1 MLSRRQFLRLSGTVA
16 ATAPFLTSAAAA
28 LPSPTAGT
36 FTELRRGVGTYTQRG
51 GTIGW
56 LINDDAIVVVD
67 TQSPQTAPDCWSGL
81 QERTNQGLDLLINT
95 HHHGDHTGGNGV
107 FAPHTDRIV
116 AHVNAPKL
124 QRQAADN
131 PDAQTYANT
140 TFEEEWSESVGDET
154 IRLRHHGPAH
164 TGGDAVIFF
173 QQANVV
179 HVGDLI
185 FNRAYPYIDVGG
197 GADSENWVT
206 TLETLHE
213 TYDDDTQFIFGHGN
227 PEYGITGTRDDLL
240 VLRDF
245 LSALREY
252 VTQQMQ
258 AGASLEEMKQ
268 QSALEG
274 FEAFNFDWFLSLGDC
289 VEAVH
294 TEMTA

>member
-1 MLSRRQFLRLSGTVA
+1 M
-16 ATAPFLTSAAAA
+16 
-28 LPSPTAGT
+28 
-36 FTELRRGVGTYTQRG
+36 GTYTQRG

-56 LINDDAIVVVD
+56 LINDDALVVVD
-67 TQSPQTAPDCWSGL
+67 TQVPQTAPDCWSGL
-81 QERTNQGLDLLINT
+81 QERTDQGLDLLINT
-95 HHHGDHTGGNGV
+95 HHHSDHTGGNAI

-116 AHVNAPKL
+116 AHANAPSL

-131 PDAQTYANT
+131 PDEQTYANT

-173 QQANVV
+173 EQANVV

-185 FNRAYPYIDVGG
+185 FNHAYPYIDVGG
-197 GADSENWVT
+197 GADSENWVA

-227 PEYGITGTRDDLL
+227 PEYGITGTREDLL

-245 LSALREY
+245 LSALRDY
-252 VTQQMQ
+252 VTQQLQ
-258 AGASLEEMKQ
+258 AGASLDEMKQ
-268 QSALEG
+268 TSTLEG

-294 TEMTA
+294 TEMTGE